1 MKPTTNSTSAGPS
14 AGGAPVS
21 LSAAA
26 ERYLGGLTEQRQL
39 SDHTVNAYRRE
50 LRTLHRLASSE
61 AEPLAIEALGA
72 AQIRRFAAKLHARG
86 LGPRSIARA
95 LSAWRGYFTWLAR
108 SDDAE
113 NATDNPVADVRAP
126 KLGKHLPKALSED
139 LTMRLLD
146 APHAGRDA
154 QNDPLAQRDAAIYEL
169 FYSSGLRLS
178 ELVGLDIAYA
188 KQRGHASSGWIDLA
202 AGEVTV
208 TGKGNK
214 RRTVPV
220 GKKARDAIGTWL
232 AQRDAFVK
240 GDPHPLFL
248 STRGARLSGRTIQ
261 IRLKAHAQRAGM
273 PAHVH
278 PHVLRH
284 SFASHMLQATGDL
297 RAVQELLGHAS
308 IAATQV
314 YTSLD
319 FKRLAEVYDAAHP
332 RARRK

>member
-1 MKPTTNSTSAGPS
+1 MH
-14 AGGAPVS
+14 
-21 LSAAA
+21 
-26 ERYLGGLTEQRQL
+26 E
-39 SDHTVNAYRRE
+39 D
-50 LRTLHRLASSE
+50 
-61 AEPLAIEALGA
+61 
-72 AQIRRFAAKLHARG
+72 
-86 LGPRSIARA
+86 
-95 LSAWRGYFTWLAR
+95 
-108 SDDAE
+108 
-113 NATDNPVADVRAP
+113 ATDNPVADVRAP
-126 KLGKHLPKALSED
+126 RLGKRLPKALSEE

-146 APHAGRDA
+146 APHGGKNTGKQAGENANADRF
-154 QNDPLAQRDAAIYEL
+154 AQRDSAIFEL

-188 KQRGHASSGWIDLA
+188 KEPGHVSSGWIDLA
-202 AGEVTV
+202 GCEVTV
-208 TGKGNK
+208 TGKGSK

-220 GKKARDAIGTWL
+220 GSKARDAIAKWL
-232 AQRDAFVK
+232 AERGDFVK
-240 GDPHPLFL
+240 ADPHPLFL
-248 STRGARLSGRTIQ
+248 SARGERLSGRTIQ
-261 IRLKAHAQRAGM
+261 SRLKAHAQRVGM

-319 FKRLAEVYDAAHP
+319 FKHLAEVYDAAHP